1 MATFT
6 DIYKNELKSKGVLS
20 SLGSAV
26 VGRAKERMDPRNFL
40 FGGKGIVAATGQKIF
55 GKGYSAIPKNV
66 KEESENLKKASNDSI
81 VEQLANQNMRLAI
94 VGKNTMPLRAMSRDI
109 NVMRQNMVK
118 LVKLNSNGG
127 VKAATKADMFFRKQG
142 EEELGYEVML
152 DKEKGKRSPE
162 VLKASKEIKESDSS
176 SMLGIFT
183 KIILPIA
190 VVFGGLTLA
199 VTKGI
204 DTIKDAFENIKT
216 SISNVVNS
224 ILESIGIKPKQDE
237 LVMPVIK
244 PIEQVQKDLEAIKF
258 DDKGNIISGLKPS
271 EAAALPEV
279 PESGTSP
286 QRVESSESATH
297 DTSPTREAP
306 RTSAGERNIFESV
319 REAMAGSESG
329 GKYDSSFNDYLAK
342 SGVINT
348 KNMQGVMT
356 PEKWSEINLGSKKKL
371 TDFTLAEVQRFQN
384 YRDSISPGSS
394 ALGRYGFMRT
404 TLFGLQNGN
413 KSIPGLVQKLGLPMD
428 AKFDKN
434 TQDTIQD
441 LLVRGNIAILKS
453 GSVPI
458 TPENVYMA
466 QMLGPS
472 GAVWVNQALR
482 AGQGDK
488 LVADVLA
495 ERSGARDKEDYK
507 GRLLKHNPQLVGVRA
522 KDLAPKLASSLV
534 NRGGLSQSL
543 IGKSME
549 GQDVQVASAPS
560 MDTKNNKAEAVNPSP
575 ATGAAV
581 SQTAMTNTE
590 LKAQTGGNVNV
601 VNVTNVSQ
609 SAKAP
614 APMSVKDNN
623 EQMMT
628 ELLSRM
634 VT

>member
-1 MATFT
+1 M
-6 DIYKNELKSKGVLS
+6 
-20 SLGSAV
+20 
-26 VGRAKERMDPRNFL
+26 
-40 FGGKGIVAATGQKIF
+40 
-55 GKGYSAIPKNV
+55 
-66 KEESENLKKASNDSI
+66 
-81 VEQLANQNMRLAI
+81 
-94 VGKNTMPLRAMSRDI
+94 
-109 NVMRQNMVK
+109 
-118 LVKLNSNGG
+118 
-127 VKAATKADMFFRKQG
+127 
-142 EEELGYEVML
+142 
-152 DKEKGKRSPE
+152 
-162 VLKASKEIKESDSS
+162 
-176 SMLGIFT
+176 
-183 KIILPIA
+183 
-190 VVFGGLTLA
+190 
-199 VTKGI
+199 
-204 DTIKDAFENIKT
+204 
-216 SISNVVNS
+216 
-224 ILESIGIKPKQDE
+224 
-237 LVMPVIK
+237 
-244 PIEQVQKDLEAIKF
+244 
-258 DDKGNIISGLKPS
+258 
-271 EAAALPEV
+271 
-279 PESGTSP
+279 
-286 QRVESSESATH
+286 
-297 DTSPTREAP
+297 
-306 RTSAGERNIFESV
+306 
-319 REAMAGSESG
+319 
-329 GKYDSSFNDYLAK
+329 
-342 SGVINT
+342 
-348 KNMQGVMT
+348 
-356 PEKWSEINLGSKKKL
+356 
-371 TDFTLAEVQRFQN
+371 TLAEVKRFQD
-384 YRDSISPGSS
+384 YRESISPGSGG
-394 ALGRYGFMRT
+394 LGRYGFMRT

-581 SQTAMTNTE
+581 SQNAMVNTE
-590 LKAQTGGNVNV
+590 LKAQTGGNLNV

-609 SAKAP
+609 SQKAP
-614 APMSVKDNN
+614 APMSIKDNN
-623 EQMMT
+623 EQIG
-628 ELLSRM
+628 RAH
-634 VT
+634 V